1 MKITISLCNTNL
13 EQLLQLKSIL
23 ENSPKYN
30 VKHSLCCG
38 IDLLKT
44 LSDIHPDV
52 VILNYQ
58 LPILKGI
65 DVFHLLKTNNYS
77 GKVILVSNQYLENLP
92 AKCKSFGIQA
102 YCNNELYE
110 IKNVLDKITEG
121 HDFFDEEYYTN
132 WQKKQT
138 VAIKTQISFELNNKE
153 IRIIKLVSCG
163 LTSSE
168 IATAL
173 GNSIATIDIM
183 KSKILQKLGLKN
195 SAQLSSWAALHGL
208 VTNTDLEYSMYEK
221 QNHFN
226 NNTTA

>member
-1 MKITISLCNTNL
+1 MKVTISRCNNNL
-13 EQLLQLKSIL
+13 EQLLHLKSHL

-30 VKHSLCCG
+30 VKYSLCCG
-38 IDLLKT
+38 IELLKT
-44 LSDIHPDV
+44 LSDTHPDV

-65 DVFHLLKTNNYS
+65 EIFHLLKTNNYV
-77 GKVILVSNQYLENLP
+77 GKVILVSNHYLEHLP
-92 AKCKSFGIQA
+92 AKCKSFGINA
-102 YCNNELYE
+102 YCNNDLFE
-110 IKNVLDKITEG
+110 IKNTLDMITKG
-121 HDFFDEEYYTN
+121 YDFFDEEYYIN

-153 IRIIKLVSCG
+153 IRVVKLVSCG

-168 IATAL
+168 IAPLL

-183 KSKILQKLGLKN
+183 KSKILQKIGLKN

-208 VTNTDLEYSMYEK
+208 VTNTELEYSISKKTNYL
-221 QNHFN
+221 F
-226 NNTTA
+226 